1 MGNNSEARLA
11 ADQPL
16 VTVGMPVYN
25 EERFLEQAVSAILGQ
40 TYGNFELILADNA
53 SEDRTQ
59 EICEH
64 FARIDKRVKYMR
76 HPTNIGPNRTST
88 KVLEASSGVYHMW
101 AAGHD
106 LWDPRYIERLLAR
119 MRQDPSLV
127 LCYGK
132 TTVIDAANGII
143 CDMKT
148 SIDTRG
154 LTLRERFR
162 KVINE
167 IFNGCMVYGLF
178 RTDVL
183 KSKLWNEHKVVG
195 PDHVIVAKL
204 ALLGPM
210 AYVDEPLFF
219 LRQNRSENAAEVLQ
233 RQIGW
238 FDLSSREA
246 CVPWVLHAHEH
257 LRIVEQAELPDL
269 QKELLYADVVECFT
283 GKQFHGMHLGEVMN
297 GETVKLIA
305 AGMSVVNDREMG
317 RLSKVLALN
326 DLWRLAAICRPFC
339 TRDEK
344 DLDQFMALC
353 SRLSGEL
360 ACGAPH
366 LAAPAS
372 QPASSQRTKGQV
384 RIAGA
389 GVLGKDLTQIQE
401 SSEFEE
407 QLQELVTR
415 VRPASIIETGTY
427 LGTGTTRIIASAL
440 RKAGLFETKFYTI
453 ECNPRHYQQA
463 VGNLARN
470 GLDPFVTTLLGL
482 SVPRALLP
490 DMARIEEETVKNVEW
505 DGIFV
510 DHQEENRAAFYYG
523 ETNFSEVSDDLLGQC
538 LERLDYTPSIV
549 LLDSGGHLGNVEFN
563 YLVGKLKG
571 ECYVVLDDVY
581 HVKHHKSFQQ
591 IKEDPRFT
599 VITSSQEKFGFCMAH
614 FDPKKGAAPAPGPRN
629 ILFIRSD
636 SIGDSILA
644 MTTLK
649 PIKERFSEAR
659 LTVLCQEHVAPLYEA
674 CPYCDDVVTVDTGRA
689 LEDEAYREE
698 LRGKLQGAAFDLC
711 LNGTYSRSILSDFLS
726 FAAGAP
732 ATVALEGDLSNISQE
747 DRKAG
752 NNVYSTLVPS
762 PGQHKPELERHRDLL
777 KGIDIDAA
785 EPLTPKLWLSP
796 EDFEAGDRLLKEA
809 GFAPEKT
816 VVLFAGAQYPIRNY
830 PRFGEAI
837 REVCRAQGLS
847 VLALGVESDRDMN
860 RINLDALGAAGVPT
874 LDLSGSLKLRESAA
888 LISRCRIAIGTE
900 TGLAHIACAVETP
913 NVVLLG
919 GGHFGR
925 FMPYSG
931 LTSIA
936 CLPLECY
943 GCNWQCPYLRAHCIA
958 DINLRVLQEAFAAA
972 LREESDKPRMFVEGH
987 ALYRCSDGMPHWGLF
1002 NHLVPY
1008 QNVHIIPVSE

>member
-1 MGNNSEARLA
+1 MAPRLGLTFTAHDEATYGDLKMT
-11 ADQPL
+11 L
-16 VTVGMPVYN
+16 KNPVLTINMIVCN
-25 EERFLEQAVSAILGQ
+25 EEKHMEKAVQSLLGQ
-40 TYGNFELILADNA
+40 TYAGFTLLIVDNGSTDTTGAIAD
-53 SEDRTQ
+53 S
-59 EICEH
+59 
-64 FARIDKRVKYMR
+64 FAARDPRVKVLHVERNDPLISFKLMDDITSKYYMF
-76 HPTNIGPNRTST
+76 
-88 KVLEASSGVYHMW
+88 

-106 LWDPRYIERLLAR
+106 FYAPQFIERCIGALDADPEVVLAYPR
-119 MRQDPSLV
+119 SCWFKGETV
-127 LCYGK
+127 LDEIPG
-132 TTVIDAANGII
+132 A
-143 CDMKT
+143 
-148 SIDTRG
+148 IDTRG
-154 LTLRERFR
+154 MGVFSRAMVISYGLVEAYQFYGIYRLEAFKKINRH
-162 KVINE
+162 KVIGADHLLLTELAIHGYFALVNE
-167 IFNGCMVYGLF
+167 
-178 RTDVL
+178 R
-183 KSKLWNEHKVVG
+183 
-195 PDHVIVAKL
+195 
-204 ALLGPM
+204 
-210 AYVDEPLFF
+210 LFF
-219 LRQNRSENAAEVLQ
+219 LRKADDWGDTEVYRKKHVPDETDGVEVFLKMARAYMSLAESRDDSADQTLFKMAFFTMSLLRYRGIMEMFGTSMEAFFA
-233 RQIGW
+233 RQ
-238 FDLSSREA
+238 
-246 CVPWVLHAHEH
+246 
-257 LRIVEQAELPDL
+257 QA
-269 QKELLYADVVECFT
+269 QELL
-283 GKQFHGMHLGEVMN
+283 
-297 GETVKLIA
+297 
-305 AGMSVVNDREMG
+305 AGMKEMVSLIEQDLHG
-317 RLSKVLALN
+317 ECSPKGADNVRL
-326 DLWRLAAICRPFC
+326 P
-339 TRDEK
+339 EK
-344 DLDQFMALC
+344 
-353 SRLSGEL
+353 
-360 ACGAPH
+360 
-366 LAAPAS
+366 
-372 QPASSQRTKGQV
+372 KKV
-384 RIAGA
+384 RIAGE
-389 GVLGKDLTQIQE
+389 GVLGQDLTQIQE

-407 QLQELVTR
+407 QLKELVTR

-453 ECNPRHYQQA
+453 ECNPKHYQQA
-463 VGNLARN
+463 VGNLAKS
-470 GLDPFVTTLLGL
+470 GLAPFVTTLLGL

-490 DMARIEEETVKNVEW
+490 DMARIEEETVKNVEG

-563 YLVGKLKG
+563 YVVGKLKG

-614 FDPKKGAAPAPGPRN
+614 FDPKKGAAPAPEPRN
-629 ILFIRSD
+629 ILFVRSD

-649 PIKERFSEAR
+649 PIKERFPQAR
-659 LTVLCQEHVAPLYEA
+659 LTVLCQKHVAPLYQS
-674 CPYCDDVVTVDTGRA
+674 CPYCDDVVTVDTARA

-698 LRGKLQGAAFDLC
+698 LRTKLHGAGFDLC
-711 LNGTYSRSILSDFLS
+711 LNGTYSRNILSDFLC
-726 FAAGAP
+726 FASGAP
-732 ATVALEGDLSNISQE
+732 ATVALESDLSNMSQE
-747 DRKAG
+747 DRNSG

-762 PGQHKPELERHRDLL
+762 PGRHKPELERHRDLL
-777 KGIDIDAA
+777 KGIGIDAA

-796 EDFEAGDRLLKEA
+796 EDFQAGDRLLKEA

-830 PRFGEAI
+830 RRFGEAI

-860 RINLDALGAAGVPT
+860 RVNLDALSAAGVPT

-900 TGLAHIACAVETP
+900 TGLAHIACAVGTT
-913 NVVLLG
+913 NVILLG

-943 GCNWQCPYLRAHCIA
+943 DCNWQCPYQTPHCIT
-958 DINLRVLQEAFAAA
+958 DIDLRVLQEAFVAS
-972 LREESDKPRMFVEGH
+972 LREGSDKPRMFVEGH
-987 ALYRCSDGMPHWGLF
+987 ALYRSSEGMPHWGLF

-1008 QNVHIIPVSE
+1008 QHVDIIPVSE